1 MRILYFLAG
10 LILLFISF
18 APLKHKYQE
27 YLVQQN
33 GKLVEVRITK
43 LRPSNGCKILYF
55 FEFEYGDNQYSKRA
69 GCNFHESHKIG
80 QVIKLK
86 HTEGSEIF
94 LFPEEE
100 LGSEF
105 VAFGLLGLFA
115 LFILIKAVKGS
126 A

>member
-10 LILLFISF
+10 LILLFISL
-18 APLKHKYQE
+18 APLKHKFQE

-33 GKLVEVRITK
+33 GELVEVRITK
-43 LRPSNGCKILYF
+43 LRPSIGCKTLYF
-55 FEFEYGDNQYSKRA
+55 FEFEYEGNQYSKKA

-100 LGSEF
+100 FGSEF

-115 LFILIKAVKGS
+115 LYILIKAVRGS